1 MRARRAWVSFAA
13 WTRRQLLR
21 GGAEGNERLTVTVAV
36 TLLVLLAAEG
46 VTILRIGQLLTPHEF
61 IGVVLIPPVAL
72 KLASTGYRTLSY
84 YRRRR
89 TYVDKGP
96 PQLLLRVLVAPVLV
110 VTTLV
115 VFGTGVA
122 LLWLH
127 TRRGVVVGIHKVAFL
142 VWIGAF
148 GLHVLAYA
156 VRLPQSALREWRE
169 RVPGRTLRYGL
180 AAAAVALGLLLALAT
195 VPQTDHWR
203 DRNLPHQLDL
213 D

>member
-1 MRARRAWVSFAA
+1 VRVRRAWASVVAF
-13 WTRRQLLR
+13 TQRHFLP
-21 GGAEGNERLTVTVAV
+21 GGAEGNERLTVTVAL

-61 IGVVLIPPVAL
+61 IGVLLIPPVAL

-110 VTTLV
+110 VSTLV

-122 LLWLH
+122 LLWLN
-127 TRRGVVVGIHKVAFL
+127 TRRGLVVGVHKLAFL

-148 GLHVLAYA
+148 GIHVLAYV
-156 VRLPQSALREWRE
+156 VRLPKTALREWRE
-169 RVPGRTLRYGL
+169 RFPGRALRYGV
-180 AAAAVALGLLLALAT
+180 AAAAVALGLVFALAT

-203 DRNLPHQLDL
+203 DRNLPRQLDL